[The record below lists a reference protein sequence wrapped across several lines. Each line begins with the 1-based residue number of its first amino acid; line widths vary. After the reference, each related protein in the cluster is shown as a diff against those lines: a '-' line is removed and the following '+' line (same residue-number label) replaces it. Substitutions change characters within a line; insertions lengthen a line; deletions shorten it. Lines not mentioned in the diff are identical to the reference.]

1 MLLAIDIGN
10 SHIVCGIF
18 EQGQLMANWRLAS
31 NHTQTSD
38 EYGTML
44 HSLLFFRDVA
54 PNRITGCIMS
64 SVVPPLTAV
73 FETLVHDFFQLTPI
87 VVTFKSP
94 HGLTLRYDHPDEIG
108 SDRIVNAV
116 AAFNH
121 YQRSLIVVDF
131 GTATTFCTISQ
142 SGEYLG
148 GAIAPGLKTAADS
161 LHLKTAKLPK
171 VDLITPPSFIG
182 RNTVSS
188 MQSGLMF
195 GYAGLVDA
203 IVTGIQGE
211 IPEPAFVVATGGL
224 SPAIVKIS
232 KTIQEVRPNLTLEG
246 LAILYSR
253 QPPSCG

>member
-18 EQGQLMANWRLAS
+18 DQGQLIANWRLAS

-38 EYGTML
+38 EYGTIL
-44 HSLLFFRDVA
+44 HSLLFFKNLSPDNV
-54 PNRITGCIMS
+54 TGCIIS
-64 SVVPPLTAV
+64 SVVPPLTTV
-73 FETLVHDFFQLTPI
+73 FESLVQSFFNCTPFI
-87 VVTFKSP
+87 VTSKSP
-94 HGLTLRYDHPDEIG
+94 HGLKLQYDNPEEIG

-116 AAFNH
+116 AAINQ
-121 YQRSLIVVDF
+121 YQQSLIIVDF

-142 SGEYLG
+142 AGVYLG
-148 GAIAPGLKTAADS
+148 GVIAPGLKSAADS

-171 VDLITPPSFIG
+171 VDLITPSSVIG
-182 RNTVSS
+182 KNTVTS

-203 IVTGIQGE
+203 IVTGIQQE
-211 IPEPAFVVATGGL
+211 ISEPAFVIATGGL
-224 SPAIVKIS
+224 SQAIVKIS

-246 LAILYSR
+246 LAILHSR
-253 QPPSCG
+253 HLQSCG

>member
-18 EQGQLMANWRLAS
+18 DQNKLIANWRLAS
-31 NHTQTSD
+31 SHTQTSD

-44 HSLLFFRDVA
+44 RSLLFFRNLT
-54 PNRITGCIMS
+54 PEHISGCIMS

-73 FETLVHDFFQLTPI
+73 FESLVQSFFNMTPI
-87 VVTFKSP
+87 VVTSQSP
-94 HGLTLRYDHPDEIG
+94 HGLTLRYDNPEEIG
-108 SDRIVNAV
+108 SDRLVNAL
-116 AAFNH
+116 AAFTH

-148 GAIAPGLKTAADS
+148 GAIAPGLKSAADS
-161 LHLKTAKLPK
+161 LHIKTAKLPK
-171 VDLITPPSFIG
+171 VDLVTPPSVIG
-182 RNTVSS
+182 KNTVSS
-188 MQSGLMF
+188 MQSGLMY

-203 IVTGIQGE
+203 IVNGIQRE
-211 IPEPAFVVATGGL
+211 IPEPALVIATGGL
-224 SPAIVKIS
+224 SQSIVKIS

-246 LAILYSR
+246 LAILFSR
-253 QPPSCG
+253 QSQVCG

>member
-10 SHIVCGIF
+10 SHIVCGLF
-18 EQGQLMANWRLAS
+18 QQTQLIANWRLAS
-31 NHTQTSD
+31 NHAQTSD

-44 HSLLFFRDVA
+44 HSLLFFRNLTPD
-54 PNRITGCIMS
+54 NITGCILS
-64 SVVPPLTAV
+64 SVVPPLTTV
-73 FETLVHDFFQLTPI
+73 FETLAQDFFHLTPI
-87 VVTFKSP
+87 VVTSKSP
-94 HGLTLRYDHPDEIG
+94 HGLTLRYDNPEEIG

-116 AAFNH
+116 AAFTQ

-131 GTATTFCTISQ
+131 GTATTFCTISP

-161 LHLKTAKLPK
+161 LHLKTAKLPE
-171 VDLITPPSFIG
+171 VDLLTPTRIIG

-211 IPEPAFVVATGGL
+211 IPEPAYVIATGGL
-224 SPAIVKIS
+224 SQAIVKIS
-232 KTIQEVRPNLTLEG
+232 NTIQEVRPNLTLEG

-253 QPPSCG
+253 QSNGCG

>member
-10 SHIVCGIF
+10 SHIVCGVF
-18 EQGQLMANWRLAS
+18 EEGKLIANWRLAT

-44 HSLLFFRDVA
+44 HSLFFFRNLA
-54 PNRITGCIMS
+54 PHNISGCIMS

-73 FETLVHDFFQLTPI
+73 FESLVHSFFNLTPI
-87 VVTFKSP
+87 IVTSQSP
-94 HGLTLRYDHPDEIG
+94 HGLVLRYNNPEEIG

-121 YQRSLIVVDF
+121 YQRPLIIVDF

-142 SGEYLG
+142 TGEYLG
-148 GAIAPGLKTAADS
+148 GVIAPGLKSSADS
-161 LHLKTAKLPK
+161 LHIKTAKLPK
-171 VDLITPPSFIG
+171 VDLVTPPAVIG
-182 RNTVSS
+182 RDTVSS

-203 IVTGIQGE
+203 IVNGIQAE
-211 IPEPAFVVATGGL
+211 IPKPALVIATGGL
-224 SPAIVKIS
+224 SQAIVKIS
-232 KTIQEVRPNLTLEG
+232 KTIQEVKPNLTLEG
-246 LAILYSR
+246 LAILYTRHSN
-253 QPPSCG
+253 PCG